1 MAKSKEAA
9 TIGDNSV
16 HSFATGQLKSFIE
29 RVERLE
35 EEKKTTSDDI
45 RDVYAEAKGNGYD
58 VKALRAIV
66 KLRKQDAAERAEH
79 EAILETYMAAL
90 GMIADLPLGQAAI
103 ARATTRTRQP
113 TPPTEIS
120 KVLDAG

>member
-1 MAKSKEAA
+1 MSK
-9 TIGDNSV
+9 IGDNSG
-16 HSFATGQLKSFIE
+16 HSFAKEQLLSFVSRIE
-29 RVERLE
+29 KLE
-35 EEKKTTSDDI
+35 EEKKTTADDI
-45 RDVYAEAKGNGYD
+45 RDIYAEAHGVGYD
-58 VKALRAIV
+58 RKALRTII
-66 KLRKQDAAERAEH
+66 KLRKQDADERAEQA
-79 EAILETYMAAL
+79 AIVDLYASAL